1 MQKLPHIRE
10 SGRRLAGSRR
20 WLAWLATWLA
30 DRRRDRQS
38 ATPVVPA
45 PNAPSNLSVSVEE
58 GFFILIWQ
66 DNSSNEAGFRLY
78 RKAFNEEYYIV
89 FEPDAGMTAY
99 GDFDVEYGVYYTWY
113 VVAFGEGGES
123 GRSNEV
129 SAQLAGGA

>member
-1 MQKLPHIRE
+1 MRMLPHIRE

-45 PNAPSNLSVSVEE
+45 PNAPSNLTVSVEE

-66 DNSSNEAGFRLY
+66 DNSSDEAGFRLY
-78 RKAFNEEYYIV
+78 RKAFNGEYYIV
-89 FEPDAGMTAY
+89 FEPDADMTSF
-99 GDFDVEYGVYYTWY
+99 GDFDVEPGVLYTWY
-113 VVAFGEGGES
+113 VVAFNGGGES
-123 GRSNEV
+123 ARSNEV
-129 SAQLAGGA
+129 SAQLPGGA